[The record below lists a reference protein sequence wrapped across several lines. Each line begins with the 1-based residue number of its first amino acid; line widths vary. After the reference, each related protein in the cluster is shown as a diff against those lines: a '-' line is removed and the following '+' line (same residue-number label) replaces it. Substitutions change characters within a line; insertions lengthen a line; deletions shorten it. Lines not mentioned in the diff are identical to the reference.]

1 MEFGTSW
8 QQELIRYLVH
18 GILHLLGFDDQQ
30 PAQRRTMK
38 REENRLVRHL
48 EASWDV
54 ALIQLP
60 PILPHG
66 RT

>member
-1 MEFGTSW
+1 
-8 QQELIRYLVH
+8 
-18 GILHLLGFDDQQ
+18 LLGFDDQQ

-48 EASWDV
+48 EASWDG